1 MNMVLNGMIY
11 HQGGIDAIHRL
22 DNLEPNAWKQDAVKN
37 AVEAVYMLA
46 AKDYIMPGSAG
57 LTHTEAQAEWLKGKA
72 VFIPCGSWLENE
84 EKGLVPD
91 GFNMVV
97 RPVPALGGDRVAFDG
112 IQASAGETFIVPAK
126 GKNAQGGKEYLR
138 MLFSRQGSRF
148 FAQNTRS
155 LTVVQGSA
163 DGLDLGTA
171 FKSTQD
177 AVTAAGANT
186 FTVRY
191 DGWYRPLMEAARDQM
206 GALMTK
212 QIRPDDFMNN
222 VQKVADQVAKDDSI
236 KKYKA

>member
-1 MNMVLNGMIY
+1 
-11 HQGGIDAIHRL
+11 
-22 DNLEPNAWKQDAVKN
+22 
-37 AVEAVYMLA
+37 
-46 AKDYIMPGSAG
+46 
-57 LTHTEAQAEWLKGKA
+57 
-72 VFIPCGSWLENE
+72 
-84 EKGLVPD
+84 
-91 GFNMVV
+91 
-97 RPVPALGGDRVAFDG
+97 
-112 IQASAGETFIVPAK
+112 
-126 GKNAQGGKEYLR
+126 
-138 MLFSRQGSRF
+138 MLFSRQGGRF

-177 AVTAAGANT
+177 AVAAAGANT